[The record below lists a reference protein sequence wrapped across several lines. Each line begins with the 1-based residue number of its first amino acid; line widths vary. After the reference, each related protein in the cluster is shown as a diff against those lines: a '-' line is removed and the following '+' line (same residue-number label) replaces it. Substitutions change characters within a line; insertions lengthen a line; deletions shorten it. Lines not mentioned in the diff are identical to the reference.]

1 MDVIEYLEKQIS
13 NKIEYKDKYNTIE
26 CPISSN
32 KEFYSIL
39 DKIIN
44 REIDFKK
51 ILIYTDG
58 NDSDGI
64 HSNLIVTEVL
74 KKYNIPYHNQLT
86 SRKLGYGIKKETLI
100 NAIKEYDCD
109 IIITGDVGITAKE
122 ELEYAVDELGIKYI
136 FLTDHHEPQEH
147 LLPDRD
153 NIFIINNKLQA
164 NIDYHVCGA
173 GLLYIILKKY
183 YDSLAMQIYAC
194 IATVGDMV
202 DINYSNFN
210 RLLVKNGLILL
221 NDKDVLK
228 ELKGSNSLLYLFLN
242 TLIFN
247 FEYKT
252 ITEQD
257 FSFGVVPAI
266 NATSRLYEEYLVL
279 DYFKGNVTITESKK
293 ILKRIK
299 ELNEIRK
306 CKQAELEEYII
317 NNIKDINKEKINIIT
332 LPNADKSLVGLV
344 SSFVLNKYNIDNIV
358 LCEYNGL
365 YVGSGRSF
373 NTDLT
378 SFLKE
383 TSSIL
388 ISGGGHKNS
397 CGLALK
403 KENIEKFIEFAY
415 NRKEPNVNQ
424 PKTIYDIEYDV
435 LMDDS
440 FINVLDTLAPFG
452 MKNPAPILRVKNIS
466 ILDLKKIKTHIFAIG
481 EIAETDT
488 FESKI
493 IELIFFKNY
502 SNDIKN
508 GKKLDYIEGIIT
520 NEKNFIV
527 NSYKISSR

>member
-1 MDVIEYLEKQIS
+1 MDVIEYLENQIS
-13 NKIEYKDKYNTIE
+13 NKIEYKDKYDTTE

-32 KEFYSIL
+32 REFYSIL
-39 DKIIN
+39 DKVIN

-64 HSNLIVTEVL
+64 HSNLIVMEVL
-74 KKYNIPYHNQLT
+74 KKYNIPYHSQLT
-86 SRKLGYGIKKETLI
+86 SRKLGYGIKKEVLI

-122 ELEYAVDELGIKYI
+122 ELEYAVDELGIKYV
-136 FLTDHHEPQEH
+136 FLTDHHEPQDH

-210 RLLVKNGLILL
+210 RLLVKNGLSLL

-317 NNIKDINKEKINIIT
+317 NNIKDINKEKINIII

-344 SSFVLNKYNIDNIV
+344 SSFILNKYNIDNIV

-378 SFLKE
+378 DWIRF
-383 TSSIL
+383 SSEFL
-388 ISGGGHKNS
+388 ISGGGHKAACGVSLKREDIYNLISKTNEYKIAKNS
-397 CGLALK
+397 FSQ
-403 KENIEKFIEFAY
+403 EKYE
-415 NRKEPNVNQ
+415 
-424 PKTIYDIEYDV
+424 IEYDILISDE
-435 LMDDS
+435 LME
-440 FINVLDTLAPFG
+440 VLDTLAPFG
-452 MKNPAPILRVKNIS
+452 MKNPSPIFHIKNLT
-466 ILDLKKIKTHIFAIG
+466 ILDVKKVKTHIFAVS
-481 EIAETDT
+481 EISDIDT

-493 IELIFFKNY
+493 LQLVFFKNY
-502 SNDIKN
+502 NNDIKN

-527 NSYKISSR
+527 NSYKISNR